1 MYFYFSHTCYTPYPS
16 PWLDNPNH
24 IWWRP
29 NIVRLHTRGFLLRL
43 SVSVKVVY
51 FEYICIYICL
61 FIYLFIYLYVILAL
75 TLVAPSYST
84 RTTPSPTVSLF
95 CPSHGSSRFLRN
107 VGTYLP
113 SCTVSHLRRLAVFHL
128 SWLSDRRDRRW
139 WWGGVL
145 GGQRGEL
152 SDLIFWVVTPRSAVD
167 IAEQSAASKWSSG
180 REEKKGRKRGRFTR
194 GGVSSLSAHSA
205 VWLRWQSL
213 GCDTVQRNSLPQ
225 S

>member
-139 WWGGVL
+139 WWGG
-145 GGQRGEL
+145 GAG
-152 SDLIFWVVTPRSAVD
+152 RSAGW
-167 IAEQSAASKWSSG
+167 AF
-180 REEKKGRKRGRFTR
+180 RFD
-194 GGVSSLSAHSA
+194 L
-205 VWLRWQSL
+205 L
-213 GCDTVQRNSLPQ
+213 GCDTAFCGRHCGTICCFEVVFRKGGKERKKTRSVHTWRRLVT
-225 S
+225 